1 MFNSTGLN
9 TLTQG
14 AIFPPNGSIHWRF
27 LHFLFVSRR
36 FGCSPFFP
44 GMRIRGG
51 GEAAVRRRWG
61 GGSVEVATLPPPSES
76 LWQRESHLA
85 DEQRGSRWAGWGLS
99 AKTAGVTPHLPPQE
113 LPRLND
119 HTQREWEG
127 SNGKPETG
135 EQRGRDAAG
144 SGRRSATH

>member
-1 MFNSTGLN
+1 MFNSSGLN
-9 TLTQG
+9 RMTQG

-36 FGCSPFFP
+36 FGCSPVFP

-51 GEAAVRRRWG
+51 GGG
-61 GGSVEVATLPPPSES
+61 GGSVEVATLPPPSEC

-99 AKTAGVTPHLPPQE
+99 AKTAGVTPHLPLQE

-127 SNGKPETG
+127 SNRKRETR